1 MCSIISRGFG
11 AERAV
16 IVGYARTSTA
26 DQEAGFAAQR
36 RDLEAAGC
44 ERLFSEK
51 VSSMGGRAQLEAAL
65 DFVREDDVF
74 VVTKLDRLARS
85 VRNLMEVMDRLKAK
99 NVELRILDMGLDTS
113 TPTGKLILGVMAH
126 VAQFERDMMLERQ
139 REGIARAKADGKFK
153 GRKPA
158 ARAKAADIRRLRAEG
173 VMPTAIAAKL
183 NIGRTSVHRVLGAG
197 V

>member
-1 MCSIISRGFG
+1 M
-11 AERAV
+11 

-26 DQEAGFAAQR
+26 DQEAGFEAQR

-44 ERLFSEK
+44 ERLFSEQ

-153 GRKPA
+153 GRKPT
-158 ARAKAADIRRLRAEG
+158 ARAKAAAIRRLRAEG

-183 NIGRTSVHRVLGAG
+183 NIGRTSVYRVLDAG
-197 V
+197 FDAPHRGRNLTNT

>member
-1 MCSIISRGFG
+1 M
-11 AERAV
+11 

-26 DQEAGFAAQR
+26 DQEAGFAAQP

-44 ERLFSEK
+44 ERLFSEQ

-153 GRKPA
+153 GRKPT
-158 ARAKAADIRRLRAEG
+158 ARAKAAAIRRLRAEG
-173 VMPTAIAAKL
+173 VMPTTIAAKL
-183 NIGRTSVHRVLGAG
+183 NVGRTSVYRVLEAG
-197 V
+197 F

>member
-1 MCSIISRGFG
+1 
-11 AERAV
+11 V

-44 ERLFSEK
+44 ERLFSEQ

-153 GRKPA
+153 GRKPT
-158 ARAKAADIRRLRAEG
+158 ARAKAAAIRRLRAEG

-183 NIGRTSVHRVLGAG
+183 NIGRTSVYRVLDAG
-197 V
+197 FDAPHRGTNLTNT